1 MNSKYVAFKLTLS
14 DGRIRIVAVSLPEGN
29 FVADG
34 VQVKLRQNK
43 QVVGVARLGI
53 VDGLTTL
60 PHNADLT
67 RANLL
72 ED

>member
-1 MNSKYVAFKLTLS
+1 MANKYVAFKLTLS
-14 DGRIRIVAVSLPEGN
+14 DGRTKIISILLPEGD

-34 VQVKLRQNK
+34 AQVKLRQNK

-60 PHNADLT
+60 
-67 RANLL
+67 
-72 ED
+72 